1 MSRRKYTEQCKYVFC
16 SNSKDVKRIS
26 RNGDETTKDISYKLQ
41 LINKARYVE
50 SSLSNFVGG
59 LAEGTHKIKCKYGHD
74 DKKNVLKNA
83 CGIKHKYCEFC
94 LKYTKVRDDLIEY
107 KC

>member
-1 MSRRKYTEQCKYVFC
+1 MSWRKYTEQCKNVFC
-16 SNSKDVKRIS
+16 SNNKEVKRIG

-59 LAEGTHKIKCKYGHD
+59 LAEETHKIKCKYGHD
-74 DKKNVLKNA
+74 DKKM
-83 CGIKHKYCEFC
+83 Y
-94 LKYTKVRDDLIEY
+94 
-107 KC
+107 